1 MNKFK
6 MILLL
11 IVLVVLADFAWE
23 NKALPPQELKL
34 FTFTLGQIPTFL
46 LAYIGLALGLMRG
59 LARPC
64 APDQEEET
72 AGRGSVLAQEK
83 QAQAQQSQEA
93 SQLGQAAIRIC
104 RNKKTARVPRARPAD
119 IPKAPRSP

>member
-23 NKALPPQELKL
+23 NKALPAPELKL

-46 LAYIGLALGLMRG
+46 LAYISLVLGLIVG
-59 LARPC
+59 WIAH
-64 APDQEEET
+64 
-72 AGRGSVLAQEK
+72 VLRIRKKKRQVAAMLSPEK
-83 QAQAQQSQEA
+83 QAQGEQGQEA
-93 SQLGQAAIRIC
+93 S
-104 RNKKTARVPRARPAD
+104 T
-119 IPKAPRSP
+119 

>member
-23 NKALPPQELKL
+23 NKALQPQELKL

-46 LAYIGLALGLMRG
+46 LAYISLALGLIVGWLGHALRIRKKKKQ
-59 LARPC
+59 A
-64 APDQEEET
+64 A
-72 AGRGSVLAQEK
+72 AALAQEQ

-93 SQLGQAAIRIC
+93 S
-104 RNKKTARVPRARPAD
+104 N
-119 IPKAPRSP
+119 

>member
-23 NKALPPQELKL
+23 NRALPAQEFKL

-46 LAYIGLALGLMRG
+46 LAYIGLVIGWLVGWFGHMLRIRKKKRQA
-59 LARPC
+59 AQ
-64 APDQEEET
+64 A
-72 AGRGSVLAQEK
+72 LAQEQ
-83 QAQAQQSQEA
+83 QAKEQQGQEA
-93 SQLGQAAIRIC
+93 
-104 RNKKTARVPRARPAD
+104 AR
-119 IPKAPRSP
+119 

>member
-23 NKALPPQELKL
+23 NKALQPQELKL

-46 LAYIGLALGLMRG
+46 LAYIGLAVGLIVGWLGHALRIRKKKR
-59 LARPC
+59 LSA
-64 APDQEEET
+64 A
-72 AGRGSVLAQEK
+72 AALAQEK

-93 SQLGQAAIRIC
+93 SQ
-104 RNKKTARVPRARPAD
+104 
-119 IPKAPRSP
+119 